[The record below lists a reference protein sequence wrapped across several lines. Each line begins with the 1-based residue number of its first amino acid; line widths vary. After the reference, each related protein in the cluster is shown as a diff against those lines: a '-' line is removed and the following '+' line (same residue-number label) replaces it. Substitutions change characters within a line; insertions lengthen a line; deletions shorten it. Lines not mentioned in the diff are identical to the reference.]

1 MHLSESNIKMK
12 SDERQSTALSN
23 EETKQGF
30 LSENSI
36 VPQVYEV
43 PFSEFSFTTMNC
55 HYFLPKGLAVD

>member
-1 MHLSESNIKMK
+1 MK